1 MTDDFAT
8 LDATGQAELVRRG
21 DATSPE
27 LVDAAIARIERL
39 NPTLNAVI
47 TPLFEKARKAAS
59 ARDLPEG
66 PFRGVPFVLKDL
78 LGYTAGDPLHMGTRV
93 LRDAG
98 FTAPHD
104 TYLAQ
109 KLRAAGFVFVGRTN
123 TPELGTLPTTEPDAY
138 GATRNPWDTSR
149 STGGSSG
156 GSAAAVASGMVP
168 AGHANDGGGSI
179 RIPASC
185 CGLVGLRPSRGRSSL
200 GPDFGDLLDGL
211 VAEGVVTRT
220 VRDTAAILDVIAG
233 EMPGDPYTAPPPAR
247 PFRQEVGAS
256 TGQLRI
262 GLMSRPPGNF
272 IATHAD
278 CVAAVESAGKLLES
292 LGHVVEPSF
301 PEALDDPL
309 VGQHFNIMYATG
321 TAHMLD
327 VLAELSGRPVGRD
340 DVDSL
345 NWALAEMG
353 RNCSVGQYLET
364 ISWLQLYTRRVAQW
378 WAGGHDL
385 LLTPTLTEPPLPLG
399 TLTPLPDDP
408 IVAGLRASQY
418 ALFTRPFNI
427 TGQPAISLPLHWNAG
442 GLPIGVQLVAPY
454 GREDVLLR
462 VAAQLETARPW
473 AARRPPVHA

>member
-1 MTDDFAT
+1 MADAFAA
-8 LDATGQAELVRRG
+8 LDATGQAELVRGG
-21 DATSPE
+21 DASPAE
-27 LVDAAIARIERL
+27 LVDAAIARIECL

-47 TPLFEKARKAAS
+47 TPLFDKARQQAR
-59 ARDLPEG
+59 ARDLPAG

-104 TYLAQ
+104 AYLAH

-138 GATRNPWDTSR
+138 GPTRNPWDTGR

-200 GPDFGDLLDGL
+200 GPDFGDLLGGL
-211 VAEGVVTRT
+211 VAEGAVTRS
-220 VRDTAAILDVIAG
+220 VRDTADILDVISG
-233 EMPGDPYTAPPPAR
+233 EMPGDPYTAPPPGR
-247 PFRQEVGAS
+247 PFRDEVGAS
-256 TGQLRI
+256 PGRLRI
-262 GLMSRPPGNF
+262 GLLSRPPGGF
-272 IATHAD
+272 IESHPD
-278 CVAAVESAGKLLES
+278 CVAAVESAGKLLDS
-292 LGHVVEPSF
+292 LGHHVEPSY

-309 VGQHFNIMYATG
+309 VGQHFNVMYATG

-327 VLAELSGRPVGRD
+327 VLAELTGRPVGRA

-353 RNCSVGQYLET
+353 RSCSASQYLET
-364 ISWLQLYTRRVAQW
+364 VSWLQLYTRRVAQW
-378 WAGGHDL
+378 WVGGHDL

-399 TLTPLPDDP
+399 TLKPSPDDP
-408 IVAGLRASQY
+408 IVAGLRASQF
-418 ALFTRPFNI
+418 ALFTLPFNI

-473 AARRPPVHA
+473 ADRRPPVFA